1 MFVQPAPFFA
11 APVDHG
17 GPAFPPPSKWPQV
30 VDPDFDLSAH
40 LRFCAEVG
48 APWNGEEIKEMRIH
62 GGIRHISPSI
72 FDLHRS
78 LRKLFVG
85 HNLLTSIPPQI
96 SRLRSLTCLDL
107 SHNSLAALP
116 AEIGQL
122 EQLVELNLSSNLFAQ
137 LPVELAQLYRLQ
149 VLDISH
155 NPLNDD
161 LRRLAE
167 MPNST
172 KDVLY
177 YLMCRMTADRQPMPG
192 RGWRVLKTPDTRD
205 PTANFLVL
213 SYNILSDNLLNPE
226 HYPQCPKW
234 ALKWEHRRVQLVH
247 EILHYNP
254 DVVSLQILEEE
265 QYHHY
270 FVHEMALHGF
280 EGVFTSKSRTKTILS
295 EAKRKRVDGCALFW
309 KRDTFAL
316 RRHRAVEFSQKA
328 ISLHNGCDALI
339 DRVMIKDHV
348 ALIAVLEVRPAIYRA
363 TPADGQPDFRLVP
376 AKRSKSPVQV
386 PADDTL
392 VGSSIVVSNVHVSWD
407 PEYSD
412 VKLIQ
417 SMMLINECTSE
428 LERVAKEENIGV
440 QDVPFILAGDFNSF
454 PDSEVLDYILNG
466 RILKNHDE
474 FRHFHGTTALNG
486 ISSSE
491 PTDDHYRHELK
502 LETAINAKNPAKTNI
517 TKTFK
522 ACIDYIFSTPRSL
535 DCLGFL
541 KGVKKKWMTENGIDA
556 LPHPLFPSDHI
567 PVVSQY
573 ALIPHARRQ

>member
-17 GPAFPPPSKWPQV
+17 GPAFPPPSKWPPL

-149 VLDISH
+149 
-155 NPLNDD
+155 
-161 LRRLAE
+161 
-167 MPNST
+167 
-172 KDVLY
+172 DVLY

-192 RGWRVLKTPDTRD
+192 RGWRVLKTPDSRD

-234 ALKWEHRRVQLVH
+234 ALKWEHRRVQLVR

-254 DVVSLQILEEE
+254 DVVSLQEVEEE

-270 FVHEMALHGF
+270 FVHEMALHGY

-348 ALIAVLEVRPAIYRA
+348 ALIAVLEVRAAIYRA
-363 TPADGQPDFRLVP
+363 TPTDGQPDFRLVP

-392 VGSSIVVSNVHVSWD
+392 VGSSIVVSDVHVSWD

-412 VKLIQ
+412 
-417 SMMLINECTSE
+417 
-428 LERVAKEENIGV
+428 
-440 QDVPFILAGDFNSF
+440 
-454 PDSEVLDYILNG
+454 
-466 RILKNHDE
+466 NHDE